1 MEAYGHLLLIAM
13 PAFLLLVLME
23 KAYAYYRGAD
33 NVPALDMISS
43 FTSGITNVTK
53 DVLGLTVVVVS
64 YGWLLD
70 KLALTQMEAGFTT
83 GLIVF
88 IVQDFASY
96 WIHRLAH
103 RVNVFWNNH
112 IIHHSSEQ
120 FNLACALR
128 QSIAVFFRIFT
139 FFLIPAALLG
149 IPQSVVAV
157 VIPLHLFAQFWYHT
171 EHIHKMGLL
180 EHILVTPAHHRVHHA
195 INPQYMDKNYSA
207 IFIVWDKLFG
217 TFQEER
223 DDIKPVYG
231 VTRAVRTWNPIRINF
246 KHLALLIHDC
256 WHTASWKDKC
266 RIWFMPTGWRPAD
279 VEARWPVHTIQ
290 DVVHQQKYTTEI
302 PRLFLGWCWFQLI
315 VLLLL
320 ISFLFA
326 RLSSIGTPL
335 IYGYGL
341 FIFLFVYALTELMD
355 RNRWSF
361 LYEILK
367 LVSLYWV
374 IQSFLTIMPG
384 QELIIGMI
392 ATGYVLLS
400 ITGTLFFLPQKKGKK
415 KPSEE
420 GFQ

>member
-231 VTRAVRTWNPIRINF
+231 VTRAVQTWNPIRINF

-256 WHTASWKDKC
+256 WHTASWKDKG

-279 VEARWPVHTIQ
+279 VEAKWPVPTIQ
-290 DVVHQQKYTTEI
+290 EVSQQQKYTTET
-302 PRLFLGWCWFQLI
+302 PRYFIAWCWVQLL

-326 RLSSIGTPL
+326 RLAAIGTPL
-335 IYGYGL
+335 IYGYGF

-355 RNRWSF
+355 RNRWSLLWELF
-361 LYEILK
+361 KLAAGYFVIRSMMIVFPDQAMLIL
-367 LVSLYWV
+367 
-374 IQSFLTIMPG
+374 
-384 QELIIGMI
+384 GM
-392 ATGYVLLS
+392 AGFYMLLS
-400 ITGTLFFLPQKKGKK
+400 VAGTLYFLPSKSQ
-415 KPSEE
+415 
-420 GFQ
+420 